1 MDPPPRSSSGGLR
14 KENHMGSDEDEWG
27 KATSG
32 GLNGE
37 RLGNGHGSSYLGE
50 EGELEEGMIPADEEG
65 MIPGDDEDPRPS
77 SP

>member
-1 MDPPPRSSSGGLR
+1 
-14 KENHMGSDEDEWG
+14 MGSDEDEWG

-65 MIPGDDEDPRPS
+65 MIPGDD
-77 SP
+77 